1 MRKPTYKKLK
11 KFIFICR
18 LAFSTTKYKAA
29 RVGQPSISVFN
40 WNLLFAIAVHPTLVI
55 VPAAVFFRCKACGL
69 LENLDEVGLG

>member
-1 MRKPTYKKLK
+1 MSAFCISIRKQEFIHGISKTKK
-11 KFIFICR
+11 
-18 LAFSTTKYKAA
+18 AV

-40 WNLLFAIAVHPTLVI
+40 WTLLFAIAVHPALVI